1 MIPSA
6 RRRAA
11 PLAVSAL
18 TAPPISS
25 PLLSAPLL
33 TVALLAA
40 ALLVAAPAV
49 AQKALWTEGT
59 RDPIVA
65 ADAPVTFDAFSR
77 LAARTAPAVVSIET
91 EVGLDEFR
99 GWHPFLERGG
109 DGERFQLGAGSG
121 FIIRGDGYILSN
133 NHVVES
139 AKTIKVHLQDG
150 RIFEA
155 ERIGQDP
162 ATDLSLLK
170 IDPGAETLPAV
181 PLGDSDRLAIGEWVV
196 AIGNPMGLSHTV
208 TAGIVSAKGRR
219 EVRPDDRLRYADFI
233 QTDASINP
241 GNSGG
246 PLFNLRG
253 EVIGINTAINARAQG
268 IGFAVPINMVKTV
281 LPSLRSGG
289 RVERSWLGVQIRE
302 VTPELAS
309 NNGLDRP
316 RGALVAA
323 VVREGPADKAG
334 LRAGDVIVTFGG
346 KAIDRHDDL
355 PWLASNAGIGQNV
368 TVDVLRS
375 GRRKVMKIVLGRLP
389 AFDRPTERPRM
400 RRPR

>member
-1 MIPSA
+1 MTRSA
-6 RRRAA
+6 PVARTPGRLA
-11 PLAVSAL
+11 PLIL
-18 TAPPISS
+18 
-25 PLLSAPLL
+25 LL
-33 TVALLAA
+33 TLAA
-40 ALLVAAPAV
+40 APAL
-49 AQKALWTEGT
+49 ADPLWTEGT
-59 RDPIVA
+59 RKPIVA

-91 EVGLDEFR
+91 EVGLAEFR

-109 DGERFQLGAGSG
+109 EGESFQLGAGSG
-121 FIIRGDGYILSN
+121 FIIRSDGLILSN
-133 NHVVES
+133 NHVVEN
-139 AKTIKVHLQDG
+139 AKVIKVHLHDG
-150 RIFEA
+150 RVFEA
-155 ERIGQDP
+155 KLVGNDP

-170 IDPGAETLPAV
+170 IEPGGAPLPIV
-181 PLGDSDRLAIGEWVV
+181 PLGDSEKLQIGEWVV

-281 LPSLRSGG
+281 LPALSSTGT
-289 RVERSWLGVQIRE
+289 VERSWLGVQIRE
-302 VTPELAS
+302 VSPELAEV
-309 NNGLDRP
+309 NGLDRP

-323 VVREGPADKAG
+323 VVREGPADRAG
-334 LRAGDVIVTFGG
+334 LRAGDVILRFGG
-346 KAIDRHDDL
+346 RDIDRHDDL
-355 PWLASNAGIGQNV
+355 PWLASNAGIGENV
-368 TVDVLRS
+368 AVAVVRA
-375 GRRKVMKIVLGRLP
+375 GKPVEMRIVLGRLP
-389 AFDRPTERPRM
+389 VPDRGHPRM

>member
-1 MIPSA
+1 MIRTALRSA
-6 RRRAA
+6 RPPGVLAA
-11 PLAVSAL
+11 CL
-18 TAPPISS
+18 I
-25 PLLSAPLL
+25 
-33 TVALLAA
+33 ALLAGPA
-40 ALLVAAPAV
+40 A
-49 AQKALWTEGT
+49 AQKTLWTDGT

-91 EVGLDEFR
+91 EVGLAEFR
-99 GWHPFLERGG
+99 GWHPFL
-109 DGERFQLGAGSG
+109 DQGEGFQLGAGSG

-133 NHVVES
+133 NHVVEN
-139 AKTIKVHLQDG
+139 AKSIKVHLQDG
-150 RIFEA
+150 RVFEA
-155 ERIGQDP
+155 ELIGQDP
-162 ATDLSLLK
+162 ATDLSLLR
-170 IDPGAETLPAV
+170 IDPGREKLPAV

-281 LPSLRSGG
+281 LPALRKGG
-289 RVERSWLGVQIRE
+289 AVERSWLGVQIRE

-309 NNGLDRP
+309 SNGLDRP

-323 VVREGPADKAG
+323 VVREGPAEKAG
-334 LRAGDVIVTFGG
+334 LRAGDLIVRFGG
-346 KAIDRHDDL
+346 TDIKRHDDL
-355 PWLASNAGIGQNV
+355 PWLASNAGIGESV
-368 TVDVLRS
+368 AVDVVRN
-375 GRRKVMKIVLGRLP
+375 GDPVMMKIVLGRLP
-389 AFDRPTERPRM
+389 AFDRPVERPRV

>member
-1 MIPSA
+1 MIRAP
-6 RRRAA
+6 RR
-11 PLAVSAL
+11 PWHTAL
-18 TAPPISS
+18 P
-25 PLLSAPLL
+25 
-33 TVALLAA
+33 VALLLLAGSAA
-40 ALLVAAPAV
+40 A
-49 AQKALWTEGT
+49 QKLWADGT

-91 EVGLDEFR
+91 EVGLEGFR
-99 GWHPFLERGG
+99 AWHPFLDPG
-109 DGERFQLGAGSG
+109 DNDRYQLGAGSG

-133 NHVVES
+133 NHVVEN
-139 AKTIKVHLQDG
+139 AKSIKVHLQDG

-155 ERIGQDP
+155 RMVGQDA

-170 IDPGAETLPAV
+170 IDPAGETLPAV
-181 PLGDSDRLAIGEWVV
+181 PLGDSDGLAIGEWVV

-281 LPSLRSGG
+281 LPALRKGG

-302 VTPELAS
+302 VTPELAT

-316 RGALVAA
+316 KGALVAA

-334 LRAGDVIVTFGG
+334 LRAGDLIVKFGG
-346 KAIDRHDDL
+346 TDIKRHDDL
-355 PWLASNAGIGQNV
+355 PWLASNAGVGENV
-368 TVDVLRS
+368 TVDVLRDGS
-375 GRRKVMKIVLGRLP
+375 PVAMRIVLGRLP
-389 AFDRPTERPRM
+389 SFDRPRDRSPR
-400 RRPR
+400 